1 VVIVAYGIMGRVVK
15 QAVDRLRDQGS
26 RVGMF
31 RPTLLW
37 PFPARTVKAATEQA
51 RVVVVAEMNAGQW
64 AIPVEQAMEGRIP
77 TVKINSL
84 GIGVD
89 EICEQVAKAAFSQ
102 AGVA

>member
-1 VVIVAYGIMGRVVK
+1 MK
-15 QAVDRLRDQGS
+15 QA
-26 RVGMF
+26 
-31 RPTLLW
+31 
-37 PFPARTVKAATEQA
+37 TERA

-64 AIPVEQAMEGRIP
+64 AIPVEQAMQGRVP

-89 EICEQVAKAAFSQ
+89 ELCEQVSKAALAG